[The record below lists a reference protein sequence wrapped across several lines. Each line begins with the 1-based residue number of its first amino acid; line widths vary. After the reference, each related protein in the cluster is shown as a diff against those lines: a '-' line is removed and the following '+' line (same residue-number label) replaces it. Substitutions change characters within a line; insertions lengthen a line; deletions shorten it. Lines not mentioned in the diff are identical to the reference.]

1 MSPRSTGPG
10 GRRPWPSQSG
20 GPKGQP
26 GTKGDPGSL
35 LRCSTTSPGLIRC
48 AAKTARFWFPV
59 LSERRRAA
67 QRAGHLSRRYSDEGL
82 RARHRRR
89 RVSPR
94 RRRHA
99 LRQARRRVRAPLVH
113 LRRHRDN
120 ARRVAIR
127 GPREHLAC
135 TDDNPTLIERPI
147 ELLSVPPATSPAD
160 FVEMA
165 SARQPAVC
173 GLPAVPAPQAAKD
186 RRSRHVGRDLREQ
199 FQPFPARAVFGTH
212 EAGGVAARPR
222 QAVDESGADRTLRPM
237 AQPDIASSCWNAARR
252 T

>member
-1 MSPRSTGPG
+1 MLHDVTGTDSVRREDGEVLVSRSV
-10 GRRPWPSQSG
+10 R
-20 GPKGQP
+20 
-26 GTKGDPGSL
+26 
-35 LRCSTTSPGLIRC
+35 
-48 AAKTARFWFPV
+48 AAA
-59 LSERRRAA
+59 RRAS
-67 QRAGHLSRRYSDEGL
+67 AGHLSRRYSGEGL

-165 SARQPAVC
+165 TARQPRCADC
-173 GLPAVPAPQAAKD
+173 LLPRAANG
-186 RRSRHVGRDLREQ
+186 H
-199 FQPFPARAVFGTH
+199 ATT
-212 EAGGVAARPR
+212 ARPSSAMNSR
-222 QAVDESGADRTLRPM
+222 RFTQSRRRRRP
-237 AQPDIASSCWNAARR
+237 AALAELSVPMPSRS
-252 T
+252 